1 VPSTTRSQTGL
12 LLALTSAVTFGGAGP
27 FAKPLIDGGLG
38 SLHTVWLRVAGAAV
52 TLLPIVLF
60 GLPRIRCGWR
70 LLLAYGLF
78 PIAGAQTC
86 YFVAITRLPVGV
98 ALLIEY
104 LGPVFVL
111 TWTRFVLRRRLS
123 RTAVFGAM
131 LSICGLACVV
141 EIWNVGTG
149 AGFSPVGL
157 IFAVGAALCQA
168 SYFLLSAHG
177 EESVDPLLMI
187 AVGTFIG
194 AIALALV
201 SRAWVLPWSVL
212 GHGVEVGHHGS
223 VPGWTLLVYVSLVS
237 TVIAYVT
244 GVFAVRRLSPPVA
257 SVVGTLEAVVATVL
271 AWVLL
276 GEHLG
281 PAQITGGV
289 IVLAGALVA
298 QLPTAPLD
306 APGGL
311 HPDHDD
317 GEYEQRDPECV
328 CGTTAVLS
336 PGQPDGGR
344 QNHQ

>member
-1 VPSTTRSQTGL
+1 MPPTTRSQTGL

-27 FAKPLIDGGLG
+27 FAKPLIDSSGAGGPHGAGLG
-38 SLHTVWLRVAGAAV
+38 SLHTVWLRVAGAALI
-52 TLLPIVLF
+52 LLPIVLV
-60 GLPRIRCGWR
+60 GLPRVRRSWR

-78 PIAGAQTC
+78 PMAGAQTC

-111 TWTRFVLRRRLS
+111 TWTRVVMRRRVS
-123 RTAVFGAM
+123 RTAVCGAI

-141 EIWNVGTG
+141 EIWDVGTG
-149 AGFSPVGL
+149 AGFSPLGL
-157 IFAVGAALCQA
+157 AFAVGAALCQA

-177 EESVDPLLMI
+177 DESVDPLLMI
-187 AVGTFIG
+187 AVGTFVG
-194 AIALALV
+194 ALVLALV
-201 SRAWVLPWSVL
+201 SRAWTLPWSSL
-212 GHGVEVGHHGS
+212 GHGVAVGDHGS
-223 VPGWTLLVYVSLVS
+223 VPGWTLLVYVSLIS

-281 PAQITGGV
+281 PAQIVGGV

-298 QLPTAPLD
+298 QLFVPPPD
-306 APGGL
+306 AATEA
-311 HPDHDD
+311 
-317 GEYEQRDPECV
+317 GEQQWAATERV
-328 CGTTAVLS
+328 
-336 PGQPDGGR
+336 
-344 QNHQ
+344 

>member
-1 VPSTTRSQTGL
+1 M
-12 LLALTSAVTFGGAGP
+12 
-27 FAKPLIDGGLG
+27 
-38 SLHTVWLRVAGAAV
+38 
-52 TLLPIVLF
+52 
-60 GLPRIRCGWR
+60 
-70 LLLAYGLF
+70 
-78 PIAGAQTC
+78 AGAQTC

-111 TWTRFVLRRRLS
+111 TWTRFVMRSRIS

-141 EIWNVGTG
+141 EIWSVGSNG
-149 AGFSPVGL
+149 GFSPVGL
-157 IFAVGAALCQA
+157 AFAVGAALCQA

-177 EESVDPLLMI
+177 DESVDPLLMI
-187 AVGTFIG
+187 AAGTLVG
-194 AIALALV
+194 AAALAFV
-201 SRAWVLPWSVL
+201 SRAWSLPWSAL
-212 GHGVEVGHHGS
+212 GHSVEVGHHGS
-223 VPGWTLLVYVSLVS
+223 VPGWTLLLYVSLVS

-298 QLPTAPLD
+298 QLHTPALD

-311 HPDHDD
+311 HADADHR
-317 GEYEQRDPECV
+317 EHEQPDPERV
-328 CGTTAVLS
+328 CGTTAVPV
-336 PGQPDGGR
+336 PGQADGGR
-344 QNHQ
+344 QDHQ